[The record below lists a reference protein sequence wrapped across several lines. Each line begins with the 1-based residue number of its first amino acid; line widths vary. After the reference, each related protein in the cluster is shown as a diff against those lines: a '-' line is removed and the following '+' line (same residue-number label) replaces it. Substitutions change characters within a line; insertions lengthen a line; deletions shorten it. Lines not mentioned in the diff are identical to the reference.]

1 MTDERRLFF
10 ERYTDAWNDHD
21 PDAVVAQFAPGGT
34 YVDSS
39 LDEPLSRAEVPDFVA
54 ETVAAFPDV
63 RFTERRVITEDS
75 NEHLVL
81 TAEWTMTGTHDGS
94 FQGLPPT
101 GETIEIEGVDIV
113 TITDDGI
120 TSITGYF
127 DQSAVRDQLGL
138 TFPTVLGKV
147 PTLAVGAVRGALS

>member
-1 MTDERRLFF
+1 MTGKRRAFF

-21 PDAVVAQFAPGGT
+21 PDAVVAQFASDGT
-34 YVDSS
+34 YVDPS
-39 LDEPLSRAEVPDFVA
+39 LDDPLSRAQVTDFVA

-63 RFTERRVITEDS
+63 RFTERQVTTAES
-75 NEHLVL
+75 SENLVL
-81 TAEWTMTGTHDGS
+81 TAEWTMTGTHEGS

-113 TITDDGI
+113 TITDEGI
-120 TSITGYF
+120 TSINGYF
-127 DQSAVRDQLGL
+127 DQSAVMSQLGL

-147 PTLAVGAVRGALS
+147 PTLAVGAVRAALS

>member
-1 MTDERRLFF
+1 MTGERRAFF

-21 PDAVVAQFAPGGT
+21 PDAVVAQFASDGT
-34 YVDSS
+34 YVDPS
-39 LDEPLSRAEVPDFVA
+39 LDDPLSRAEVADFVA

-63 RFTERRVITEDS
+63 RFTERRVTTAES
-75 NEHLVL
+75 SENLVL
-81 TAEWTMTGTHDGS
+81 TAEWTMTGTHEGS

-101 GETIEIEGVDIV
+101 GETVEIEGVDIV
-113 TITDDGI
+113 TITDEGI

-127 DQSAVRDQLGL
+127 DQSAVMAQLGL

-147 PTLAVGAVRGALS
+147 PTLAVGAVRAALS